1 VSDDGR
7 ADVMRGEET
16 QVFGVLA
23 QTGVEDAVI
32 CLPGTHS
39 KWVKVENGAVVD
51 FSTFMTGEMFELLTR
66 HSSLSALCQ
75 EGELNHQDFLA
86 GVEHAKSQGHLLN
99 QLFTIRA
106 WCMTGLMRERQS
118 RSFLSGLLIG
128 SEFVQAMSNYPSQSL
143 LLVGAPTLR
152 SHYALVAEVLGLKTQ
167 SFDAVEMTVAGL
179 NAFLQQKQ
187 QKRAPC

>member
-1 VSDDGR
+1 
-7 ADVMRGEET
+7 
-16 QVFGVLA
+16 
-23 QTGVEDAVI
+23 
-32 CLPGTHS
+32 
-39 KWVKVENGAVVD
+39 
-51 FSTFMTGEMFELLTR
+51 
-66 HSSLSALCQ
+66 
-75 EGELNHQDFLA
+75 
-86 GVEHAKSQGHLLN
+86 
-99 QLFTIRA
+99 
-106 WCMTGLMRERQS
+106 MTGLMRERQS